1 VSVLGVSNILSI
13 TGARSLFPLMLPRA
27 LWDRANGLDTS
38 LYSLTAVVG
47 PAIAGIVVARFG
59 PEAGLVAT
67 AGVAAIASVSLIGVH
82 EPIARTASGGSLIGD
97 ARAAL
102 LYVVRHRSLRGL
114 AITLFLANL
123 GFGVI
128 PVGLPVLVLRHLHG
142 SAANVGQI
150 FAVVGLAGLVAGL
163 LIGRVSTEGR
173 ERLLIAG
180 CIAIQVPTLVLL
192 AFTSSWPIVYAI
204 AVIAGAT
211 GSIINVGIFALRQR
225 RTDPAWFGRAFAVSM
240 SLHFAGVPIG
250 SALSGPLLEHSIAL
264 PLLFGAV
271 ITAVAVVAALVLIPK
286 RAQGTPGA
294 ED

>member
-1 VSVLGVSNILSI
+1 
-13 TGARSLFPLMLPRA
+13 M
-27 LWDRANGLDTS
+27 
-38 LYSLTAVVG
+38 
-47 PAIAGIVVARFG
+47 
-59 PEAGLVAT
+59 VAT

-97 ARAAL
+97 ARTAL

-163 LIGRVSTEGR
+163 LIGRVSTDGR

-211 GSIINVGIFALRQR
+211 GSIINVGNLRAPSAAHGSGLVRARLRGLYESQLRRRADRIRALGPIAGAFDRLAAPVR
-225 RTDPAWFGRAFAVSM
+225 SRHHRGR
-240 SLHFAGVPIG
+240 GG
-250 SALSGPLLEHSIAL
+250 RG
-264 PLLFGAV
+264 
-271 ITAVAVVAALVLIPK
+271 
-286 RAQGTPGA
+286 PGA
-294 ED
+294 DPEARSRNARSRGLNPGSSRCGLWPALGN